1 MNKRM
6 RNMLVLSGV
15 CVLCFA
21 GYGISVAMQKDTSQ
35 EEEKS
40 EKLFAVSAD
49 DIMQITYNWQE
60 EEIAL
65 EKDGKDWQYKE
76 DAAFSL
82 NQTMAETMSE
92 ALSGAEVLQKIEE
105 KDVDLQSFG
114 LESPALTVAFSDGD
128 GQQYQLSFG
137 NYNTA
142 AKGYY
147 AMKNDDGC
155 VYMVD
160 SETMTD
166 FEYGLYDLLVLD
178 EIPSVD
184 ADYVSGITIS
194 DSGKTIQ
201 YTYQIEEVQEGTT
214 QEETSAEEETSSSQ
228 VVWYAWDGTDKVQC
242 DSTEFAELTD
252 EILKIS
258 ASNAADYNAGSA
270 EKLSETYGI
279 ADRMITVN
287 YVDADTDE
295 DKSYTL
301 HFGNSDGTGNVYM
314 TVDDSMQVQLV
325 EESMVNSIFGGG
337 N

>member
-49 DIMQITYNWQE
+49 DITQITYNWQE

-65 EKDGKDWQYKE
+65 EKDGNDWQYKE

-82 NQTMAETMSE
+82 NQTIAETMSE

-114 LESPALTVAFSDGD
+114 LETPALAVTFSDGD

-178 EIPSVD
+178 EIPSAD

-194 DSGKTIQ
+194 DSGKTTE
-201 YTYQIEEVQEGTT
+201 YTYQIEEVQEETT
-214 QEETSAEEETSSSQ
+214 QEETSASQ
-228 VVWYAWDGTDKVQC
+228 VVWYAWDGTDKVRC

-279 ADRMITVN
+279 ADRMITVT

-301 HFGNSDGTGNVYM
+301 HFGSSDGAGSVYM

-325 EESMVNSIFGGG
+325 EESLVNSIFGGG

>member
-49 DIMQITYNWQE
+49 DITQITYNWQE

-65 EKDGKDWQYKE
+65 EKDGNDWQYKE

-114 LESPALTVAFSDGD
+114 LETPALAVTFSDGD

-194 DSGKTIQ
+194 DSGKTTE
-201 YTYQIEEVQEGTT
+201 YTYQIEEVQEETT
-214 QEETSAEEETSSSQ
+214 QEETSASQ
-228 VVWYAWDGTDKVQC
+228 VVWYAWDGTDKVRC

-301 HFGNSDGTGNVYM
+301 HFGSSDGAGNVYM

-325 EESMVNSIFGGG
+325 EESLVNSIFGGG

>member
-49 DIMQITYNWQE
+49 DITQITYNWQE

-65 EKDGKDWQYKE
+65 EKDGNDWQYKE

-114 LESPALTVAFSDGD
+114 LETPALAVTFSDGD

-194 DSGKTIQ
+194 DSGKTTE
-201 YTYQIEEVQEGTT
+201 YTYQIEEVQEETT
-214 QEETSAEEETSSSQ
+214 QEETSASQ
-228 VVWYAWDGTDKVQC
+228 VVWYAWDGTDKVRC

-279 ADRMITVN
+279 ADRMITVTH
-287 YVDADTDE
+287 VDADTDE

-301 HFGNSDGTGNVYM
+301 HFGSSDGAGSVYM

-325 EESMVNSIFGGG
+325 EESLVNSIFGGG

>member
-15 CVLCFA
+15 CVLCFV

-49 DIMQITYNWQE
+49 DITQITYNWQE

-65 EKDGKDWQYKE
+65 EKDGNDWQYKE

-92 ALSGAEVLQKIEE
+92 ALSGVEVLQKIEE

-114 LESPALTVAFSDGD
+114 LETPALAVTFSDGD

-194 DSGKTIQ
+194 DSGKTTE
-201 YTYQIEEVQEGTT
+201 YTYQIEEVQEETT
-214 QEETSAEEETSSSQ
+214 QEETSASQ
-228 VVWYAWDGTDKVQC
+228 VVWYAWDGTDKVRC

-270 EKLSETYGI
+270 KKLSETYGI
-279 ADRMITVN
+279 ADRMITVT

-295 DKSYTL
+295 DKNYTL
-301 HFGNSDGTGNVYM
+301 HFGSSDGAGNVYM

>member
-92 ALSGAEVLQKIEE
+92 ALSGAVVLQKIEE

-114 LESPALTVAFSDGD
+114 LETPALAVTFSDGD

-155 VYMVD
+155 VYMVN

-178 EIPSVD
+178 EIPSAD

-194 DSGKTIQ
+194 DSGKTTE
-201 YTYQIEEVQEGTT
+201 YTYQIEEVQEETT
-214 QEETSAEEETSSSQ
+214 QEETSASQ
-228 VVWYAWDGTDKVQC
+228 VVWYAWDGTDKVRC

-301 HFGNSDGTGNVYM
+301 HFGSSDGAGNVYM

-325 EESMVNSIFGGG
+325 EKSLVNSIFGGG

>member
-15 CVLCFA
+15 CVLCFV

-49 DIMQITYNWQE
+49 DITQITYNWQE

-65 EKDGKDWQYKE
+65 EKDGNDWQYKE

-114 LESPALTVAFSDGD
+114 LETPALAVTFSDGD

-194 DSGKTIQ
+194 DSGKTTE
-201 YTYQIEEVQEGTT
+201 YTYQIEEVQEETT
-214 QEETSAEEETSSSQ
+214 QEETSASQ
-228 VVWYAWDGTDKVQC
+228 VVWYAWDGTDKVRC

-270 EKLSETYGI
+270 KKLSETYGI
-279 ADRMITVN
+279 ADRMITVT

-295 DKSYTL
+295 DKNYTL
-301 HFGNSDGTGNVYM
+301 HFGSSDGAGNVYM

>member
-49 DIMQITYNWQE
+49 DITQITYNWQE

-65 EKDGKDWQYKE
+65 EKDGNDWQYKE

-114 LESPALTVAFSDGD
+114 LETPALAVTFSDGD

-194 DSGKTIQ
+194 DSGKTTE
-201 YTYQIEEVQEGTT
+201 YTYQIEEVQEETT
-214 QEETSAEEETSSSQ
+214 QEETSASQ
-228 VVWYAWDGTDKVQC
+228 VVWYAWDGTDKVRC

-295 DKSYTL
+295 DKNYTL
-301 HFGNSDGTGNVYM
+301 HFGSSDGAGNVYM

-325 EESMVNSIFGGG
+325 EESLVNSIFGGG

>member
-49 DIMQITYNWQE
+49 DITQITYNWQE

-65 EKDGKDWQYKE
+65 EKDGNDWQYKE

-114 LESPALTVAFSDGD
+114 LETPALAVTFSDGD

-194 DSGKTIQ
+194 DSGKTTE
-201 YTYQIEEVQEGTT
+201 YTYQIEEVQEETT
-214 QEETSAEEETSSSQ
+214 QEETSASQ
-228 VVWYAWDGTDKVQC
+228 VVWYAWDGTDKVRC

-270 EKLSETYGI
+270 KKLSETYGI
-279 ADRMITVN
+279 ADRMITVT

-295 DKSYTL
+295 DKNYTL
-301 HFGNSDGTGNVYM
+301 HFGSSDGAGNVYM

>member
-49 DIMQITYNWQE
+49 DITQITYNWQE

-65 EKDGKDWQYKE
+65 EKDGNDWQYKE

-114 LESPALTVAFSDGD
+114 LETPALAVTFSDGD

-194 DSGKTIQ
+194 DSGKTTE
-201 YTYQIEEVQEGTT
+201 YTYQIEEVQEETT
-214 QEETSAEEETSSSQ
+214 QEETSASQ
-228 VVWYAWDGTDKVQC
+228 VVWYAWDGTDKVRC

-301 HFGNSDGTGNVYM
+301 HFGSSDGAGNVYM

-325 EESMVNSIFGGG
+325 EESLVNSIFGEG

>member
-15 CVLCFA
+15 CVLCFV

-49 DIMQITYNWQE
+49 DITQITYNWQE

-65 EKDGKDWQYKE
+65 EKDGNDWQYKE

-114 LESPALTVAFSDGD
+114 LETPALAVTFSDGD

-194 DSGKTIQ
+194 DSGKTTE
-201 YTYQIEEVQEGTT
+201 YTYQIEEVQEETT
-214 QEETSAEEETSSSQ
+214 QEETSASQ
-228 VVWYAWDGTDKVQC
+228 VVWYAWDGTDKVRC

-279 ADRMITVN
+279 ADRMITVT

-295 DKSYTL
+295 DKNYTL
-301 HFGNSDGTGNVYM
+301 HFGSSDGAGNVYM

>member
-49 DIMQITYNWQE
+49 DITQITYNWQE

-114 LESPALTVAFSDGD
+114 LETPALAVTFSDGD

-142 AKGYY
+142 AKGCY

-178 EIPSVD
+178 EIPSAD

-194 DSGKTIQ
+194 DSGKTTE
-201 YTYQIEEVQEGTT
+201 YTYQIEEVQEETT
-214 QEETSAEEETSSSQ
+214 QEETSGEEETASSQ

-295 DKSYTL
+295 EQSYAL
-301 HFGNSDGTGNVYM
+301 HFGNQDGSGNVYM
-314 TVDDSMQVQLV
+314 TVNDSMQVQLV
-325 EESMVNSIFGGG
+325 EESLVNSIFGEE

>member
-49 DIMQITYNWQE
+49 DITQITYNWQE

-65 EKDGKDWQYKE
+65 EKDGNDWQYKE

-82 NQTMAETMSE
+82 NQTIAETMSE

-114 LESPALTVAFSDGD
+114 LETPALAVTFSDGD

-194 DSGKTIQ
+194 DSGKTTE
-201 YTYQIEEVQEGTT
+201 YTYQIEEVQEETT
-214 QEETSAEEETSSSQ
+214 QEETSASQ

-301 HFGNSDGTGNVYM
+301 HFGSSDGAGNVYM

-325 EESMVNSIFGGG
+325 EESLVNSIFGGG

>member
-49 DIMQITYNWQE
+49 DITQITYNWQE

-65 EKDGKDWQYKE
+65 EKDGKDWQYKK

-114 LESPALTVAFSDGD
+114 LETPALDVTFSDGD

-142 AKGYY
+142 AKGCY

-160 SETMTD
+160 SEIMTD

-201 YTYQIEEVQEGTT
+201 YTYQIEEVQEETT
-214 QEETSAEEETSSSQ
+214 QEETSGEEETASSQ
-228 VVWYAWDGTDKVQC
+228 VVWYAWDG
-242 DSTEFAELTD
+242 
-252 EILKIS
+252 
-258 ASNAADYNAGSA
+258 A
-270 EKLSETYGI
+270 EKMAETYGI
-279 ADRMITVN
+279 TNRMITVN

-295 DKSYTL
+295 EQSYAL
-301 HFGNSDGTGNVYM
+301 HFGNQDGSGNVYM
-314 TVDDSMQVQLV
+314 TVNDSMQVQLV
-325 EESMVNSIFGGG
+325 EESLVNSIFGEE

>member
-15 CVLCFA
+15 CVLCFV

-49 DIMQITYNWQE
+49 DITQITYNWQE

-65 EKDGKDWQYKE
+65 EKDGNDWQYKE

-114 LESPALTVAFSDGD
+114 LETPALAVTFSDGD

-142 AKGYY
+142 ANGYY

-194 DSGKTIQ
+194 DSGKTTE
-201 YTYQIEEVQEGTT
+201 YTYQIEEVQEETT
-214 QEETSAEEETSSSQ
+214 QEETSASQ
-228 VVWYAWDGTDKVQC
+228 VVWYAWDGTDKVRC

-270 EKLSETYGI
+270 KKLSETYGI
-279 ADRMITVN
+279 ADRMITVT

-295 DKSYTL
+295 DKNYTL
-301 HFGNSDGTGNVYM
+301 HFGSSDGAGNVYM

>member
-40 EKLFAVSAD
+40 EKLFVVSAD
-49 DIMQITYNWQE
+49 DITQITYNWQE

-65 EKDGKDWQYKE
+65 EKDGNDWQYKE

-114 LESPALTVAFSDGD
+114 LETPALAVTFSDGD

-194 DSGKTIQ
+194 DSGKTTE
-201 YTYQIEEVQEGTT
+201 YTYQIEEVQEETT
-214 QEETSAEEETSSSQ
+214 QEETSASQ
-228 VVWYAWDGTDKVQC
+228 VVWYAWDGTDKVRC

-301 HFGNSDGTGNVYM
+301 HFGSSDGAGNVYM

-325 EESMVNSIFGGG
+325 EESLVNSIFGGG

>member
-49 DIMQITYNWQE
+49 DITQITYNWQE

-65 EKDGKDWQYKE
+65 EKDGNDWQYKE

-114 LESPALTVAFSDGD
+114 LETPALAVTFSDGD

-194 DSGKTIQ
+194 DSGKTTE
-201 YTYQIEEVQEGTT
+201 YTYQIEEVQEETT
-214 QEETSAEEETSSSQ
+214 QEETSASQ
-228 VVWYAWDGTDKVQC
+228 VVWYAWDGTDKVRC

-279 ADRMITVN
+279 ADRMITVT

-301 HFGNSDGTGNVYM
+301 HFGSSDGAGSVYM

-325 EESMVNSIFGGG
+325 EESLVNSIFGGG

>member
-15 CVLCFA
+15 CVLCFV

-49 DIMQITYNWQE
+49 DITQITYNWQE

-65 EKDGKDWQYKE
+65 EKDGNDWQYKE

-114 LESPALTVAFSDGD
+114 LETPALAVTFSDGD

-194 DSGKTIQ
+194 DSGKITE
-201 YTYQIEEVQEGTT
+201 YTYQIEEVQEETT
-214 QEETSAEEETSSSQ
+214 QEETSALQ

-279 ADRMITVN
+279 ADRMITVT

-301 HFGNSDGTGNVYM
+301 HFGSSDGAGSVYM

-325 EESMVNSIFGGG
+325 EESLVNSIFGGG

>member
-49 DIMQITYNWQE
+49 DITQITYNWQE

-65 EKDGKDWQYKE
+65 EKDGNDWQYKE

-114 LESPALTVAFSDGD
+114 LETPALAVTFSDGD
-128 GQQYQLSFG
+128 GQQYQPSFG

-194 DSGKTIQ
+194 DSGKTTE
-201 YTYQIEEVQEGTT
+201 YTYQIEEVQEETT
-214 QEETSAEEETSSSQ
+214 QEETSASQ
-228 VVWYAWDGTDKVQC
+228 VVWYAWDGTDKVRC

-301 HFGNSDGTGNVYM
+301 HFGSSDGAGNVYM

-325 EESMVNSIFGGG
+325 EESLVNSIFGGG

>member
-49 DIMQITYNWQE
+49 DITQITYNWQE

-65 EKDGKDWQYKE
+65 EKDGNDWQYKE

-114 LESPALTVAFSDGD
+114 LETPALAVTFSDGD

-194 DSGKTIQ
+194 DSGKTTE
-201 YTYQIEEVQEGTT
+201 YTYQIEEVQEETT
-214 QEETSAEEETSSSQ
+214 QEETSASQ
-228 VVWYAWDGTDKVQC
+228 VVWYAWDGTDKVRC

-279 ADRMITVN
+279 ADRMITVT

-295 DKSYTL
+295 DKNYTL
-301 HFGNSDGTGNVYM
+301 HFGSSDGAGNVYM

>member
-1 MNKRM
+1 
-6 RNMLVLSGV
+6 
-15 CVLCFA
+15 
-21 GYGISVAMQKDTSQ
+21 
-35 EEEKS
+35 
-40 EKLFAVSAD
+40 
-49 DIMQITYNWQE
+49 
-60 EEIAL
+60 
-65 EKDGKDWQYKE
+65 
-76 DAAFSL
+76 
-82 NQTMAETMSE
+82 MSE
-92 ALSGAEVLQKIEE
+92 ALSGAAVLQKIEE

-160 SETMTD
+160 SETMTE

-178 EIPSVD
+178 AIPSVD

-194 DSGKTIQ
+194 DSGKTTE
-201 YTYQIEEVQEGTT
+201 YTYQIEEVQEETT
-214 QEETSAEEETSSSQ
+214 QEETSGEEETASSQ

-258 ASNAADYNAGSA
+258 ASNAVDYNAGSA

-301 HFGNSDGTGNVYM
+301 HFGSSDGAGNVYM

-325 EESMVNSIFGGG
+325 EESLVNSIFGGG

>member
-1 MNKRM
+1 
-6 RNMLVLSGV
+6 
-15 CVLCFA
+15 
-21 GYGISVAMQKDTSQ
+21 
-35 EEEKS
+35 
-40 EKLFAVSAD
+40 
-49 DIMQITYNWQE
+49 
-60 EEIAL
+60 
-65 EKDGKDWQYKE
+65 
-76 DAAFSL
+76 
-82 NQTMAETMSE
+82 
-92 ALSGAEVLQKIEE
+92 
-105 KDVDLQSFG
+105 
-114 LESPALTVAFSDGD
+114 
-128 GQQYQLSFG
+128 
-137 NYNTA
+137 
-142 AKGYY
+142 
-147 AMKNDDGC
+147 
-155 VYMVD
+155 
-160 SETMTD
+160 MTD

-194 DSGKTIQ
+194 DSGKTTE
-201 YTYQIEEVQEGTT
+201 YTYQIEEVQEETT
-214 QEETSAEEETSSSQ
+214 QEETSGEEETASSQ

-258 ASNAADYNAGSA
+258 ASNAVDYNAGSA

-301 HFGNSDGTGNVYM
+301 HFGSSDGAGNVYM

-325 EESMVNSIFGGG
+325 EESLVNSIFGEG

>member
-49 DIMQITYNWQE
+49 DITQITYNWQE

-65 EKDGKDWQYKE
+65 EKDGNDWQYKE

-114 LESPALTVAFSDGD
+114 LETPALAVTFSDGD

-194 DSGKTIQ
+194 DSGKTTE
-201 YTYQIEEVQEGTT
+201 YTYQIEEVQEETT
-214 QEETSAEEETSSSQ
+214 QEETSASQ
-228 VVWYAWDGTDKVQC
+228 VVWYAWDGTDKVRC

-301 HFGNSDGTGNVYM
+301 HFGSSDGAGNVYM